1 MFSQRFQKTVIITAH
16 AQRRMADRQ
25 IDAGLL
31 LDIIETGELRS
42 KTAQQIWIA
51 KHLTDRNDNLLCIA
65 AVIEEALVVKTVM
78 HHFTWELP
86 S

>member
-1 MFSQRFQKTVIITAH
+1 MNSLRFQKNVILTAR

-25 IDAGLL
+25 IDASLL
-31 LDIIETGELRS
+31 LEIIETGELRS

-51 KHLTDRNDNLLCIA
+51 KYVADRHDNLLCIA
-65 AVIEEALVVKTVM
+65 AVLENMLVVKTVM